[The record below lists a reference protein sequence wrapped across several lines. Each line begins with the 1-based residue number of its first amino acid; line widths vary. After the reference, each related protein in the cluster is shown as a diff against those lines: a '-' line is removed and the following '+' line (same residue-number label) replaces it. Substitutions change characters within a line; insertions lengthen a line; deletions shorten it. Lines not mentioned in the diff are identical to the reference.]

1 MVSGAGEGR
10 GGEEREGAGGGEE
23 RKRDG
28 KGGGWKALVFY
39 CLFLSF
45 LTLSYSPL
53 PSLSLS
59 LSPAPF
65 LPPSSFIHEKYN
77 DTT

>member
-1 MVSGAGEGR
+1 MVSGAGEGQ
-10 GGEEREGAGGGEE
+10 GGEERDRAGGGEE

-28 KGGGWKALVFY
+28 KGGGWKALVFH

-45 LTLSYSPL
+45 LLSSSF
-53 PSLSLS
+53 SLSLS

-65 LPPSSFIHEKYN
+65 LPPSSFIHDKCN